1 MSKILCNLSNLRK
14 QRNMRQ
20 TDLSKMTGISQ
31 KALSELETG
40 KSKGV
45 SFSTL
50 TKLCDAMRVSI
61 DQLFEVMPDENNFT
75 PTIRLIEKPSCSFCA
90 KNEQDVEL
98 LVVGKANTKHPV
110 YICSECIERCN
121 SLLSEERVHHQMRK
135 Y

>member
-14 QRNMRQ
+14 QRSLRQ
-20 TDLSKMTGISQ
+20 TDLSKLTGISQ

-50 TKLCDAMRVSI
+50 TKLCDALRVSI
-61 DQLFEVMPDENNFT
+61 DQLFEVIPDENSFA
-75 PTIRLIEKPSCSFCA
+75 PAIRLIEKPSCSFCT
-90 KNEQDVEL
+90 KNETEVEL
-98 LVVGKANTKHPV
+98 LVVGKGTSKHPV

-121 SLLSEERVHHQMRK
+121 SLLEEERVTHARR

>member
-1 MSKILCNLSNLRK
+1 MSKINCNLSNLRK
-14 QRNMRQ
+14 LRNLRQ
-20 TDLSKMTGISQ
+20 TDLSRLTGISQ

-50 TKLCDAMRVSI
+50 TKLCDALRVNV
-61 DQLFEVMPDENNFT
+61 DQLFELVPDEDHAA
-75 PTIRLIEKPSCSFCA
+75 PAIMLIAKPSCSFCA

-98 LVVGKANTKHPV
+98 LVVGKGNTKSPV

-121 SLLSEERVHHQMRK
+121 SLLEVERDDNGRRL
-135 Y
+135 

>member
-14 QRNMRQ
+14 QRNLRQ
-20 TDLSKMTGISQ
+20 TDLSKLTGISQ

-50 TKLCDAMRVSI
+50 TKLCDALRVSI
-61 DQLFEVMPDENNFT
+61 DQLFEVVQDETSFA
-75 PTIRLIEKPSCSFCA
+75 PAIRLIEKPSCSFCG
-90 KNEQDVEL
+90 KNETDVEL

-121 SLLSEERVHHQMRK
+121 SLLEEDRVHHVKRF
-135 Y
+135 